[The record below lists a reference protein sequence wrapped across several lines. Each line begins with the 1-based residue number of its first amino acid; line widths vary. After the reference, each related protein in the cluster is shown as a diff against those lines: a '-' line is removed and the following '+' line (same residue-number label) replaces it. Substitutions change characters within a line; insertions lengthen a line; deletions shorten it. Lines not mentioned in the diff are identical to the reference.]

1 MIGAV
6 QAAAALVDRPDR
18 PWPDAPGSDA
28 LDYVSVLV
36 GGQLFGLPI
45 NRVRDVFMVQSMTA
59 VPLAPPEIAG
69 LINLRGRIATAI
81 DLRRRLGLPAA
92 ATADLMAVG
101 IEARG
106 ESYGLIV
113 EGVGEVMR
121 LGPDTRDEN
130 PIHLSG
136 PWAALSRCVH
146 RLENHLLV
154 VLDVEAVLDLDA
166 VAS

>member
-1 MIGAV
+1 MRRMSQLTHAS
-6 QAAAALVDRPDR
+6 AAMPERPDQHGA
-18 PWPDAPGSDA
+18 DEQDF
-28 LDYVSVLV
+28 VSVIV

-45 NRVRDVFMVQSMTA
+45 DRVRDVFMVQTMTS
-59 VPLAPPEIAG
+59 VPLAGPEIAG

-92 ATADLMAVG
+92 KTADLMAVG

-121 LGPDTRDEN
+121 LGPQTRDEN
-130 PIHLSG
+130 PIHMSG

-146 RLENHLLV
+146 RLDDTLLV

-166 VAS
+166 ALLAS